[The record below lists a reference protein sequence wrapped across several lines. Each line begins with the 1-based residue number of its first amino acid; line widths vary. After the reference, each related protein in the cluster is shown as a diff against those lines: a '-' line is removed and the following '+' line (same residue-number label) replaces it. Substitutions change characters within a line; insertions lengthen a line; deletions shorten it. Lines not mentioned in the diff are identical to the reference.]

1 MESLL
6 SATENQ
12 GIVNRIEKLSALTQP
27 LWGKMRVEQMLA
39 HCQVALR
46 VASGEQKLKRNFIGF
61 LVGGFAKKKLLE
73 EKPFDKNMPT
83 APDFKV
89 KDERNFDKEKATLL
103 ELVKQFTKN
112 GEAGITKE
120 PHPFFGKMNTQEW
133 DTLQWKH
140 LDHHLRQ
147 FGV

>member
-6 SATENQ
+6 NATENQ
-12 GIVNRIEKLSALTQP
+12 GIVNRIEGLNATSQA
-27 LWGKMRVEQMLA
+27 LWGKMRVDQMLA

-46 VASGEQKLKRNFIGF
+46 VASGEQKLKRNLIGILF
-61 LVGGFAKKKLLE
+61 GGFAKKKLLQ
-73 EKPFDKNMPT
+73 EKPFDRNLPT
-83 APDFKV
+83 APDFKI
-89 KDERNFDKEKATLL
+89 KGECNFDTEKATLL
-103 ELVKQFTKN
+103 ELVKRFKEN

-120 PHPFFGKMNTQEW
+120 SHPFFGKMTIKEW

-147 FGV
+147 FGM